1 MFKTA
6 FRIVHWTG
14 KYKHRM
20 YLGFL
25 CSFFIGIFSS
35 LPVLIAAYAM
45 NTMLMDFNGE
55 QVMPDNFPLWMTFA
69 LIASILLRFLFVQLR
84 SFAQDAL
91 GYEVTADERLK
102 IGNVLKRVPLGYF
115 EENKTGDITSII
127 TTELT
132 LLEVFVTKMVDRII
146 GGYTMTAAMVLWLL
160 FFNVKIGLITVTAV
174 LVSLVFLNIIFK
186 NGQKVFKRVHQ
197 CQEEMVR
204 HVLEYLR
211 GMSQVK
217 SFGNEGEAL
226 NAIRKAFA
234 SSRDINI
241 QNEVK
246 YMPIKALH
254 QLTFKIAICAIV
266 YVVALLNT
274 SGELS
279 IGFTI
284 LFLMFSF
291 TIFAQVDGANEPALL
306 MAVAESN
313 MNNLNR
319 LKEAVFIDKDGKD
332 VDLKSFDIEFN
343 NVSFA
348 YDEEHVIRQL
358 SLKIPEGTTTALV
371 GPSGCGKSTLC
382 HLVARFYDVQEGSIT
397 IGGHDLKAFTCDSL
411 LSQISMVFQ
420 NVYLFHDTIGN
431 NILFG
436 HPNATKEAMMDA
448 AKKARCHEFIMS
460 LPEGY
465 ETIVGESGAT
475 LSGGEKQRI
484 SIARAILKDAP
495 IIMLDEATASIDPE
509 NEQFIQQAIH
519 ELTRGK
525 TVITIAHKLA
535 TVRNADQI
543 IVMKDGEIHEQGKH
557 EALMNQEGLYKR
569 FIDIRRHAEGWTI

>member
-6 FRIVHWTG
+6 FKIVNWTG
-14 KYKHRM
+14 KYKYRM

-25 CSFFIGIFSS
+25 CSFFIGISNS
-35 LPVLIAAYAM
+35 VPIVIAAYTV
-45 NTMLMDFNGE
+45 NTILMDYNGE
-55 QVMPDNFPLWMTFA
+55 KIMPENFTIWMTLA
-69 LIASILLRFLFVQLR
+69 IIAAILLRFLFVQLR
-84 SFAQDAL
+84 SIAQDSL
-91 GYEVTADERLK
+91 GYEVTAEERLAV
-102 IGNVLKRVPLGYF
+102 GNILKRVPLGYF

-132 LLEVFVTKMVDRII
+132 LLEMFITKMVDRII
-146 GGYTMTAAMVLWLL
+146 GGYSMTAAMLIWLF
-160 FFNVKIGLITVTAV
+160 FFNVKAALIAVSAV
-174 LVSLVFLNIIFK
+174 LISLFFLNIIYRNGKVIFK
-186 NGQKVFKRVHQ
+186 KVHK
-197 CQEEMVR
+197 CQEDMIR

-217 SFGNEGEAL
+217 SYGNEGEAL
-226 NAIRKAFA
+226 SAIRKAFEK
-234 SSRDINI
+234 SRDTNI
-241 QNEVK
+241 KNEVI
-246 YMPIKALH
+246 YMPMKAFH
-254 QLTFKIAICAIV
+254 QFTFKLGICGIIYIVTSIA
-266 YVVALLNT
+266 T

-284 LFLMFSF
+284 VLLMFAF

-306 MAVAESN
+306 MAIAESN

-319 LKEAVFIDKDGKD
+319 LKEAKFIDEDGRA
-332 VDLKSFDIEFN
+332 VDIESYDIKFN
-343 NVSFA
+343 GVSFA
-348 YDEEHVIRQL
+348 YEEDDVIRNITF
-358 SLKIPEGTTTALV
+358 SIPEGTTTALV
-371 GPSGCGKSTLC
+371 GHSGCGKSTLC
-382 HLVARFYDVQEGSIT
+382 HLIARFYDVQKGSIT
-397 IGGHDLKAFTCDSL
+397 IGGHNLKEFTCDSL
-411 LSQISMVFQ
+411 LSKISMVFQ
-420 NVYLFHDTIGN
+420 KVYLFNDTIRN

-436 HPNATKEAMMDA
+436 KPSATEEELIEAS
-448 AKKARCHEFIMS
+448 KKAQCHEFIMK

-465 ETIVGESGAT
+465 DTIVGESGAT

-509 NEQFIQQAIH
+509 NEGYIQHAIY

-543 IVMKDGEIHEQGKH
+543 IVMKNGEIHEQGKH
-557 EALMNQEGLYKR
+557 EVLINQDGLYKR
-569 FIDIRRHAEGWTI
+569 FIDIRKSAEGWTI